1 MPIADS
7 LAHTLGTMGETKDN
21 KYERLGKAIRKKR
34 EAQDISQRKLASMI
48 GQPNSHTYI
57 TRVEKGQIKIGLEQL
72 ARIAEALDVEVRDL
86 IDF

>member
-1 MPIADS
+1 
-7 LAHTLGTMGETKDN
+7 
-21 KYERLGKAIRKKR
+21 
-34 EAQDISQRKLASMI
+34 MI

-72 ARIAEALDVEVRDL
+72 IKIADALEVKVRDL

>member
-1 MPIADS
+1 
-7 LAHTLGTMGETKDN
+7 MGETKDN
-21 KYERLGKAIRKKR
+21 KYERLGKAIREKR

-57 TRVEKGQIKIGLEQL
+57 TRVEQGQIKIGLEQL
-72 ARIAEALDVEVRDL
+72 ARIAEALGVEVRDL

>member
-1 MPIADS
+1 MAGQLDKRYA
-7 LAHTLGTMGETKDN
+7 LLGAT
-21 KYERLGKAIRKKR
+21 IRIVR
-34 EAQDISQRKLASMI
+34 EDKNLTQRELASMI

-72 ARIAEALDVEVRDL
+72 IKIADALEVEVRDL

>member
-1 MPIADS
+1 
-7 LAHTLGTMGETKDN
+7 MGETKDN

>member
-1 MPIADS
+1 
-7 LAHTLGTMGETKDN
+7 MGEMKDN
-21 KYERLGKAIRKKR
+21 PYERLGKAIREKR
-34 EAQDISQRKLASMI
+34 EAQGISQRKLASMI

-72 ARIAEALDVEVRDL
+72 IRIADALEVEVRDL